1 MLQIAGLAA
10 IINEINPGLGDKIAH
25 IFTEKVNTHLVKPF
39 EKTYK
44 HGLIN
49 GLGIGFTSGI
59 IMTYTCYKI
68 YKKIYD
74 LKITSNILKDRN
86 GVS

>member
-10 IINEINPGLGDKIAH
+10 ILNQINPGLGDKITQA
-25 IFTEKVNTHLVKPF
+25 FTEKVNTHLVVPF

-59 IMTYTCYKI
+59 IMTYACYKI

-74 LKITSNILKDRN
+74 LKITNNVLKDTN
-86 GVS
+86 GVA

>member
-1 MLQIAGLAA
+1 MLQLAGLAA
-10 IINEINPGLGDKIAH
+10 ILNEINPGLARA
-25 IFTEKVNTHLVKPF
+25 FTEKVNTHFVTPF

-74 LKITSNILKDRN
+74 LKIINDRL
-86 GVS
+86 